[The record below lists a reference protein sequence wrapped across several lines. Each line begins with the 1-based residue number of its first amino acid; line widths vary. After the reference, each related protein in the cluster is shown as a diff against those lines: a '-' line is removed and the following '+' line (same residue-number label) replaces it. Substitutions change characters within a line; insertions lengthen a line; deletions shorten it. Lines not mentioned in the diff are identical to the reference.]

1 MRWNEMWVKAR
12 SEVTHPSTYTH
23 KYTHHLKHACA
34 VTSFNI
40 YVLSEYA
47 NAHTQT
53 LKGECV
59 KYGLISQAV
68 WD

>member
-47 NAHTQT
+47 NAHTDPQR
-53 LKGECV
+53 
-59 KYGLISQAV
+59 
-68 WD
+68 